1 MPAENS
7 PDGRPG
13 QILRTPNAQ
22 LGYRST
28 QISRAVRE
36 FNTPMFEDAT
46 PNASDQYHS
55 LRQEYQ
61 PANIIEF
68 PPTLFDRAL
77 HVQCGDVRRKR
88 SPSDPGPWAGEQAA
102 KTLGKAVLP
111 ETICHQCPKGQTPFM
126 NNVDDTTSLLNSNPA
141 NIVCS
146 CLSMCRTNARLF
158 TLVSVSGCS
167 LPSTVSLSPSTYR
180 YKLSSNFT
188 TAPCPFWAA
197 RCSAVKLLL
206 IFDSRPTPFCS
217 SNSQTSL
224 PNSRP

>member
-1 MPAENS
+1 MFAKS
-7 PDGRPG
+7 PRCE
-13 QILRTPNAQ
+13 TPNA
-22 LGYRST
+22 
-28 QISRAVRE
+28 A
-36 FNTPMFEDAT
+36 
-46 PNASDQYHS
+46 DQYHN

-68 PPTLFDRAL
+68 SPTLFDRAL
-77 HVQCGDVRRKR
+77 HVQYGDVRRKR
-88 SPSDPGPWAGEQAA
+88 SSLDPGPWAGEQAA
-102 KTLGKAVLP
+102 KALGKAVLP
-111 ETICHQCPKGQTPFM
+111 EMIHHQCLKGQTPSI
-126 NNVDDTTSLLNSNPA
+126 NNVDDTTSLSNSNPA
-141 NIVCS
+141 NIGCS
-146 CLSMCRTNARLF
+146 CLSMRQTNARLF

-197 RCSAVKLLL
+197 RCSAVKLPL
-206 IFDSRPTPFCS
+206 IFDSGSTPFCS